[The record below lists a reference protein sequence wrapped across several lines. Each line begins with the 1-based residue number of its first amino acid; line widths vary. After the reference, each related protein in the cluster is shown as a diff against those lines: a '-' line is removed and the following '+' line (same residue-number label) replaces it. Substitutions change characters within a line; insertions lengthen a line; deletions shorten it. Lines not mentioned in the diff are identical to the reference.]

1 MIRLIRKESRW
12 YVGSILLFLL
22 ATNAGYL
29 SSWFRTPPSH
39 RYTGIGLESVGDKL
53 VYYSMIEQ
61 GREGMLFMKN
71 RHTSEDQRALLFSP
85 HWYLVGMTSQFL
97 GISPVASYHMYRL
110 LFILVFLW
118 LLYLFILKLYATERE
133 RHLAYA
139 TVLFASGLGWYFLE
153 HHPEIVRPDLHWMYT
168 FQQHPVDIYVTEM
181 NTFINTVQSPLFIVS
196 YILLL
201 LNINMF
207 LNATLRSST
216 RTTMLLFG
224 TTLLAALIH
233 PYDIIILSAVLGSW
247 SVWYLAR
254 FKSWQPLW
262 RLIPVALALLLS
274 VSYWLW
280 IFSHEPALAGWLEQ
294 NITISPRLSMYL
306 WGMGIFGPLWAL
318 GLWALYRSKE
328 KNPWWVFVAIWSS
341 INWLLIYLPFQTNRR
356 FSTAWFIPLSLMGFY
371 AIRYLLR
378 RMKSFVLQSAL
389 LTCFLILG
397 FSGVLWRVVVY
408 VTYTP
413 SLAEKYSVYHDPYV
427 ADLLSFAQ
435 KNFKPDDIMLASEG
449 FITMTVGAF
458 APVRLYAGHGHQ
470 TANFLLKNQQAE
482 WFFAPPQTPTALN
495 RREDFLRSAR
505 IDHIVLYKPALKDY
519 AWLLGARFLNV
530 VFVNE
535 GFVVLNRLDHG

>member
-1 MIRLIRKESRW
+1 MSSLIRKESRW
-12 YVGSILLFLL
+12 YVGIILLFLL

-39 RYTGIGLESVGDKL
+39 RYTGIGLESLGDKL

-97 GISPVASYHMYRL
+97 TISPVASYHLYRL
-110 LFILVFLW
+110 LFTLIFLW
-118 LLYLFILKLYATERE
+118 LLYLFISKLYATERE
-133 RHLAYA
+133 RYLAYA

-153 HHPEIVRPDLHWMYT
+153 LHPEIVRPDLHWMYT

-201 LNINMF
+201 LNIYMF
-207 LNATLRSST
+207 INATLRSST
-216 RTTMLLFG
+216 GITMLLFG

-280 IFSHEPALAGWLEQ
+280 IFSHEPALVGWLKQ
-294 NITISPRLSMYL
+294 NITVSPRLSMYL

-378 RMKSFVLQSAL
+378 RMRSFVFQSAL
-389 LTCFLILG
+389 LILFLILG

-413 SLAEKYSVYHDPYV
+413 SLGEKYGVYHDPYV
-427 ADLLSFAQ
+427 ADLLSFAR

-449 FITMTVGAF
+449 FISMTVGAF

-482 WFFAPPQTPTALN
+482 WFFAPPQTSTALN
-495 RREDFLRSAR
+495 RKEDFLRSAR